1 MCLVPRAEE
10 IRLTT
15 RATHANVVVL
25 KNAEIRTNSIPFSRK
40 MRKTSLTFED
50 LLPNTPFRH
59 ILCINAPSGIIISIS
74 YSKCNNRNV
83 CAKPDLD
90 FGHDA
95 FQHNP
100 LVKYNR
106 YRQNQQK

>member
-15 RATHANVVVL
+15 GAAHANVLVL

-40 MRKTSLTFED
+40 MRKTSLSFED
-50 LLPNTPFRH
+50 LLPNSTFRQ
-59 ILCINAPSGIIISIS
+59 ILCINAPTGLIILIF

-83 CAKPDLD
+83 FAKPDLD
-90 FGHDA
+90 FGQGA
-95 FQHNP
+95 F
-100 LVKYNR
+100 
-106 YRQNQQK
+106 